1 MSDRATAE
9 IIAETRRSNVY
20 YALIGFGAGAMVG
33 ATLALL
39 YAPQSGR
46 ETREAIKDKW
56 GDVSDR
62 AGDVYSNA
70 KDAVGSAYERT
81 SSAINRAK
89 DKFSKSDQDVE
100 A

>member
-1 MSDRATAE
+1 MDQSEQKR
-9 IIAETRRSNVY
+9 NNLY
-20 YALIGFGAGAMVG
+20 YALIGFGAGAIVG

-46 ETREAIKDKW
+46 ETRDAIKEKL
-56 GDVSDR
+56 GETTER
-62 AGDVYSNA
+62 AGEYYSSA

-81 SSAINRAK
+81 ASAIGRASERLRRSHG
-89 DKFSKSDQDVE
+89 DEQEE